1 MRKHVKQFVMRG
13 LMAAAGGPIILAIV
27 WLCIAASGNLTT
39 LTVKEV
45 AMGIITTSIMAFVAA
60 GISIVYQIEALPKA
74 AAGLIQGAVL
84 YCDYLG
90 FYLLNGWLPL
100 NSIWIFSLIF
110 VGTFIA
116 IWLCIY
122 IPIKISANKINRQL
136 K

>member
-1 MRKHVKQFVMRG
+1 MRNYVKQFFVRG

-39 LTVKEV
+39 LTVSEV
-45 AMGIITTSIMAFVAA
+45 AMGIITTSIMAFIAA
-60 GISIVYQIEALPKA
+60 GVSIVYQIEALPKA
-74 AAGLIQGAVL
+74 VAGLIQGAVL

-100 NSIWIFSLIF
+100 SSVWIFSLIF
-110 VGTFIA
+110 VGSFLI

-122 IPIKISANKINRQL
+122 IPIKISTDKINKQL